1 MNENYLSKIHDLL
14 IFIYGRGK
22 GDDTFIAL
30 EKSLKSP
37 PLQGE
42 KKARRRAPLS
52 EKDVCLIAYGD
63 MLAASETGTG
73 GSSETGLGRLEKF
86 LRLYDRG
93 YFSFL
98 HLLPFHPYS
107 SDDGFSVI
115 DYAAVDP
122 RFGNWGDI
130 RALSHKYKLM
140 FDFVLNHGSAQ
151 SAWFRSFL
159 KNEASRRGWYIE
171 KPSDYDPSGVF
182 RPRTSPLLTAFPRD
196 DGSSA
201 HIWTTFGP
209 DQVDYNFAEPGVF
222 LEFLRIFLG
231 YVQRGAKIVR
241 LDAIAYLWKE
251 DGTNCIHHAKTHAFV
266 KLLRAIIDYLE
277 LEVFILTETNVPHR
291 ENISYFGES
300 DEAHIVYNFALPPL
314 VLHAAVSEE
323 AGILRDWAQSL
334 PRSGEKS
341 LFLNFLAS
349 HDGVGLLPAKGL
361 IDDAALRRTLDI
373 ARRRGALLSYKDT
386 GEGPVPYELNCS
398 YLSVVAPPSLGGAET
413 RARAFLRCHAV
424 LCALA
429 GLPAIYFHS
438 WIGSE
443 HWTEGPVLCGYN
455 RAINRERPPV
465 NRVEAALA
473 DAGSLRAMVHAGFS
487 KMLAFR
493 AGEPAFAPGSPQL
506 VLPAE
511 DSIFAILRG
520 PDRKGRFA
528 LCLHNFSGKAIL
540 YKASAPPIPEGFA
553 QGAFGAELLLG
564 PHGTRWIAFG
574 GDKDVAV
581 LEI

>member
-30 EKSLKSP
+30 KKSLKSP

-159 KNEASRRGWYIE
+159 KNEAPRRGWYIE

-222 LEFLRIFLG
+222 LEFLRIFLE

-251 DGTNCIHHAKTHAFV
+251 DGTNCIHHAKNPRLCQTAARHHRLFGSRGFLFSRKQMYLTGKTYRISEKTM
-266 KLLRAIIDYLE
+266 KL
-277 LEVFILTETNVPHR
+277 T
-291 ENISYFGES
+291 
-300 DEAHIVYNFALPPL
+300 
-314 VLHAAVSEE
+314 
-323 AGILRDWAQSL
+323 
-334 PRSGEKS
+334 
-341 LFLNFLAS
+341 
-349 HDGVGLLPAKGL
+349 
-361 IDDAALRRTLDI
+361 
-373 ARRRGALLSYKDT
+373 
-386 GEGPVPYELNCS
+386 
-398 YLSVVAPPSLGGAET
+398 
-413 RARAFLRCHAV
+413 
-424 LCALA
+424 
-429 GLPAIYFHS
+429 
-438 WIGSE
+438 
-443 HWTEGPVLCGYN
+443 
-455 RAINRERPPV
+455 
-465 NRVEAALA
+465 
-473 DAGSLRAMVHAGFS
+473 
-487 KMLAFR
+487 
-493 AGEPAFAPGSPQL
+493 
-506 VLPAE
+506 
-511 DSIFAILRG
+511 
-520 PDRKGRFA
+520 
-528 LCLHNFSGKAIL
+528 
-540 YKASAPPIPEGFA
+540 
-553 QGAFGAELLLG
+553 
-564 PHGTRWIAFG
+564 
-574 GDKDVAV
+574 
-581 LEI
+581 

>member
-1 MNENYLSKIHDLL
+1 MGAARATIRSSRSK
-14 IFIYGRGK
+14 
-22 GDDTFIAL
+22 
-30 EKSLKSP
+30 KSLKSP
-37 PLQGE
+37 PPGE
-42 KKARRRAPLS
+42 KKAGEGPAVGKRCL
-52 EKDVCLIAYGD
+52 LIAYGD
-63 MLAASETGTG
+63 MLAAPRRDRGESETDSVAG
-73 GSSETGLGRLEKF
+73 KF

-159 KNEASRRGWYIE
+159 KNEAPRRGWYIE

-222 LEFLRIFLG
+222 LEFLRIFLE

-266 KLLRAIIDYLE
+266 KLLRAIIDYLD

-291 ENISYFGES
+291 ENISYFGEN

-314 VLHAAVSEE
+314 VLHAAVSED

-373 ARRRGALLSYKDT
+373 ARQRGALLSYKDT
-386 GEGPVPYELNCS
+386 GEDPVPYELNCS

-424 LCALA
+424 LCAL
-429 GLPAIYFHS
+429 GVY
-438 WIGSE
+438 
-443 HWTEGPVLCGYN
+443 
-455 RAINRERPPV
+455 PPFIST
-465 NRVEAALA
+465 
-473 DAGSLRAMVHAGFS
+473 AGSVR
-487 KMLAFR
+487 
-493 AGEPAFAPGSPQL
+493 
-506 VLPAE
+506 
-511 DSIFAILRG
+511 SIGQRGRFYAAIIARSTERG
-520 PDRKGRFA
+520 P
-528 LCLHNFSGKAIL
+528 
-540 YKASAPPIPEGFA
+540 P
-553 QGAFGAELLLG
+553 
-564 PHGTRWIAFG
+564 
-574 GDKDVAV
+574 
-581 LEI
+581 